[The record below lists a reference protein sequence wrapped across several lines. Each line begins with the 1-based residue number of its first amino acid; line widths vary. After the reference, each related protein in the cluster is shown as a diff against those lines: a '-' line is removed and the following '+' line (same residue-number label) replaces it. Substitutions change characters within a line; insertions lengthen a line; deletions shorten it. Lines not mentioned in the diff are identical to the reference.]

1 VKKIIIEVPDE
12 FDVKIDLSKGCKV
25 WLEDGESTVG
35 YAKFDGA
42 GKYNLS
48 KGKDELLNLD
58 AVGYTELIGHRQN
71 GDVVLGGDIYAPSSE
86 SKTVIAGASP
96 QLKKLMVDKYGFD
109 FEDIVSG
116 DYIVDNNIT

>member
-12 FDVKIDLSKGCKV
+12 FDVKIDLSKDCRA
-25 WLEDGESTVG
+25 WLEDGESIVG
-35 YAKFDGA
+35 YAKFDRA

-71 GDVVLGGDIYAPSSE
+71 GDVVLGGDIYAFKNKE
-86 SKTVIAGASP
+86 ASKEP
-96 QLKKLMVDKYGFD
+96 KKKIKPHPNPGTRKFKKGISYD
-109 FEDIVSG
+109 
-116 DYIVDNNIT
+116 